1 MGREDSLLVSYFPV
15 QTYSLDCERKD
26 AKKAYGSVAN
36 EYFAVM
42 RSIKLKCFQTAVHQV
57 EKLGQP
63 CRRQWLF
70 VTLLA
75 MALPASAVELPR
87 DIKYVAHQ
95 GEERLAPNHSI
106 AAYKFAVAHRLD
118 YMKLDVRET
127 KDGVVVIQHDGTI
140 KAMTGADLV
149 IKDTPYVELKR
160 YVYRARGGFTNE
172 TIVTL
177 PEALAIAKAMPGIWI
192 DFKYFKPDFAEKVL
206 RIVAEAGITRDRMM
220 VATFNQTALEYMRDN
235 HPDIRR
241 VGHIQ
246 IIHQSEGDGYKLDF
260 AGNEIV
266 PTEVEAIKKIFAYR
280 DRMKLFGVN
289 VPCRPVPRLKY
300 RISKEAVRA
309 LKEGGF
315 WVSIWFVN
323 DPENG
328 VYYREAGA
336 DAIVTANA
344 AATVPAP

>member
-1 MGREDSLLVSYFPV
+1 MNPAFVSRA
-15 QTYSLDCERKD
+15 L
-26 AKKAYGSVAN
+26 
-36 EYFAVM
+36 FAV
-42 RSIKLKCFQTAVHQV
+42 A
-57 EKLGQP
+57 
-63 CRRQWLF
+63 LF
-70 VTLLA
+70 LA
-75 MALPASAVELPR
+75 ALPGSAMELPR

-106 AAYKFAVAHRLD
+106 PAYKLALAHKLD
-118 YMKLDVRET
+118 YLKLDVRET
-127 KDGVVVIQHDGTI
+127 KDGVVVIQHDETI

-149 IKDTPYVELKR
+149 IKDTPYAELKK

-192 DFKYFKPDFAEKVL
+192 DFKYFEPVFAEKVL
-206 RIVAEAGITRDRMM
+206 TIVAEAGISRDRVM
-220 VATFNQTALEYMRDN
+220 VATFNQVALEYMRDN
-235 HPDIRR
+235 HRDIRR

-246 IIHQSEGDGYKLDF
+246 IIHQSDEDGYKLSF
-260 AGNEIV
+260 ASDEVV
-266 PTEVEAIKKIFAYR
+266 PTEEEAVKRIFAYR

-289 VPCRPVPRLKY
+289 VPCRPAPPLKY

-309 LKEGGF
+309 LKEGGL

>member
-1 MGREDSLLVSYFPV
+1 MNASSVSRA
-15 QTYSLDCERKD
+15 L
-26 AKKAYGSVAN
+26 
-36 EYFAVM
+36 FAVA
-42 RSIKLKCFQTAVHQV
+42 IFAAA
-57 EKLGQP
+57 
-63 CRRQWLF
+63 
-70 VTLLA
+70 LL
-75 MALPASAVELPR
+75 ASAVELPR

-106 AAYKFAVAHRLD
+106 PAYKLAVAHKLD

-127 KDGVVVIQHDGTI
+127 KDGVVVIQHDEAI

-149 IKDTPYVELKR
+149 IKDTPYAELKK
-160 YVYRARGGFTNE
+160 YIYRARGGFTNE

-192 DFKYFKPDFAEKVL
+192 DFKYFKPAFAEKVL
-206 RIVAEAGITRDRMM
+206 KIVAQAGIARDRMM
-220 VATFNQTALEYMRDN
+220 VATFNQAALEYMRDN

-246 IIHQSEGDGYKLDF
+246 IVHQSDEDGYRLDF
-260 AGNEIV
+260 ARNEV
-266 PTEVEAIKKIFAYR
+266 VRTEEEAVKKIFAYR

-289 VPCRPVPRLKY
+289 VPCRPAPRLKY

-309 LKEGGF
+309 LKAGGL

-328 VYYREAGA
+328 AYYREAGA

>member
-1 MGREDSLLVSYFPV
+1 MNASPVSRVLLV
-15 QTYSLDCERKD
+15 
-26 AKKAYGSVAN
+26 
-36 EYFAVM
+36 
-42 RSIKLKCFQTAVHQV
+42 I
-57 EKLGQP
+57 
-63 CRRQWLF
+63 
-70 VTLLA
+70 
-75 MALPASAVELPR
+75 ALCAAGLSASAVELPR

-106 AAYKFAVAHRLD
+106 PAYKLAVAHKLD

-127 KDGVVVIQHDGTI
+127 KDGVVVIQHDETI
-140 KAMTGADLV
+140 KAMTGTDLV
-149 IKDTPYVELKR
+149 IKDTPYAELKK

-192 DFKYFKPDFAEKVL
+192 DFKYFKPAFAEKVL
-206 RIVAEAGITRDRMM
+206 NIVAEAGIPRDRVM
-220 VATFNQTALEYMRDN
+220 VATFNQAALEYMRDN

-246 IIHQSEGDGYKLDF
+246 IIHQSDEDGYKLSF
-260 AGNEIV
+260 ADNEV
-266 PTEVEAIKKIFAYR
+266 AATEEEAVKRIFAYR

-289 VPCRPVPRLKY
+289 VPCRPAARLTY

-309 LKEGGF
+309 LKAGGL

-328 VYYREAGA
+328 TYFRAAGA

>member
-1 MGREDSLLVSYFPV
+1 MNTTSLFRAL
-15 QTYSLDCERKD
+15 
-26 AKKAYGSVAN
+26 
-36 EYFAVM
+36 FAV
-42 RSIKLKCFQTAVHQV
+42 
-57 EKLGQP
+57 
-63 CRRQWLF
+63 
-70 VTLLA
+70 
-75 MALPASAVELPR
+75 ALVAAALSASAVELPR

-106 AAYKFAVAHRLD
+106 PAYKLAVEHKLD

-127 KDGVVVIQHDGTI
+127 KDGVVVIQHDETI

-149 IKDTPYVELKR
+149 IKDTPYAELKK

-192 DFKYFKPDFAEKVL
+192 DFKYFRPDFAEKVL
-206 RIVAEAGITRDRMM
+206 TIVAQAGIARDRVM
-220 VATFNQTALEYMRDN
+220 VATFNQAALEYMRDN

-246 IIHQSEGDGYKLDF
+246 ISHPGDEDGYKLSF
-260 AGNEIV
+260 ARDEVV
-266 PTEVEAIKKIFAYR
+266 PTEEEAVKQIFAYR

-289 VPCRPVPRLKY
+289 VPCRPTPRLKY

-309 LKEGGF
+309 LKAGGL

-344 AATVPAP
+344 GATVPAP